1 MIIRAEDT
9 NFSCGHHF
17 CRCPHP
23 LQKVNTRGQFRITQK
38 GDGLADS
45 VADNPCVET
54 LYRYPRG
61 IVGFALLLLRIA
73 AGILLLSNGCSE
85 ILRNPNAILLIRLFL
100 GLGMCFGLLTSFLGI
115 VSVVLSLWALFW
127 GSASLS
133 LVQVGTLIL
142 GVAIAI
148 LGGGAYSVD
157 GLLFGRRRVI
167 L

>member
-1 MIIRAEDT
+1 M
-9 NFSCGHHF
+9 
-17 CRCPHP
+17 
-23 LQKVNTRGQFRITQK
+23 
-38 GDGLADS
+38 
-45 VADNPCVET
+45 
-54 LYRYPRG
+54 
-61 IVGFALLLLRIA
+61 GFALLLLRIA

-100 GLGMCFGLLTSFLGI
+100 GLGMCFGFLTSFLGI

-133 LVQVGTLIL
+133 LVQVGTMIL
-142 GVAIAI
+142 GLAIAI